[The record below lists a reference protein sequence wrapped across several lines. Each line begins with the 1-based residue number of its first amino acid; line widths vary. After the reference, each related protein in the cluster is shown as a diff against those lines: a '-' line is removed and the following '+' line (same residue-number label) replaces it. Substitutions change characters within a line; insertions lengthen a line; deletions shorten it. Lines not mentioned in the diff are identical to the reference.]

1 MNRSLRSLFNFAKG
15 KKLVRETPADDL
27 QFLPVEKKV
36 KYVPP
41 QLEIDRVIDQA
52 DPDMK
57 DYLWMIRET
66 LARVSEINRLTW
78 EDVNLAEKYLILYT
92 RKKKGGSLT
101 PRKVPMTEKLYAV
114 LCQRHMD
121 RDKTQP
127 WLFWHAYWSNKTGEK
142 QTGPYKSRRKKMRT
156 LCRKAGVR
164 YFCFHALRHSGASVM
179 ESANVPLGSIQR
191 ILGHENRSTTEI
203 YLHSIGQAERHAMVV
218 FEEARRKVTHRVTH
232 NENPGEQE
240 LSVTH

>member
-1 MNRSLRSLFNFAKG
+1 MSIWQKIPNPLNA
-15 KKLVRETPADDL
+15 REEGRKSDTA
-27 QFLPVEKKV
+27 QSAH
-36 KYVPP
+36 
-41 QLEIDRVIDQA
+41 DRKA
-52 DPDMK
+52 
-57 DYLWMIRET
+57 IRRLMPT
-66 LARVSEINRLTW
+66 SHGPRQDSALAI
-78 EDVNLAEKYLILYT
+78 LACLL
-92 RKKKGGSLT
+92 
-101 PRKVPMTEKLYAV
+101 
-114 LCQRHMD
+114 
-121 RDKTQP
+121 
-127 WLFWHAYWSNKTGEK
+127 SNKTGEK

-240 LSVTH
+240 LTVTH